1 MTEPTPRVTRNDDEQ
16 RYEIHLDDVLAGYTD
31 FEPDARGRLR
41 FPHTVID
48 PAFRGRGLATVLVEE
63 AMADAAKRGE
73 TVVPVCPVVAEYVR
87 SHEVAGLDV
96 YWPPAE

>member
-31 FEPDARGRLR
+31 FEPDARGRSR

-48 PAFRGRGLATVLVEE
+48 PAFRGRGLATVLVDE

-73 TVVPVCPVVAEYVR
+73 TVVPVCPVVAER
-87 SHEVAGLDV
+87 IRTHEVPGLDV
-96 YWPPAE
+96 YWPPAD